1 MSIFYPDSINV
12 NIQERRAATD
22 ESVRILREM
31 EKEVQQKITDSIRVQ
46 NCEID
51 LVVLTQVDYLNS
63 QPLMALIYCINGK
76 KTRVDLTFNSW
87 ETQDKEKVLDKI
99 IQRLSESIACNLLQ
113 GIKNIDLKGF

>member
-51 LVVLTQVDYLNS
+51 LVVHTAVDYLN
-63 QPLMALIYCINGK
+63 QQFLVALIYCINGK
-76 KTRVDLTFNSW
+76 KTRVDLRFSMLLP
-87 ETQDKEKVLDKI
+87 QDKEKIIDEI
-99 IQRLSESIACNLLQ
+99 IQKLSESIACNLLQ
-113 GIKNIDLKGF
+113 GIKNLDLKGF

>member
-51 LVVLTQVDYLNS
+51 LVVHTAVDYLNS
-63 QPLMALIYCINGK
+63 QSLMALVYCINGK

-87 ETQDKEKVLDKI
+87 ETQDKEKVSDKI

-113 GIKNIDLKGF
+113 GIKNIDSKGI

>member
-1 MSIFYPDSINV
+1 MSIFYQDAINV

-51 LVVLTQVDYLNS
+51 IVVHTGVDYLNS
-63 QPLMALIYCINGK
+63 QSLMALIYCINGK

-87 ETQDKEKVLDKI
+87 EVQDKEKVLDRI
-99 IQRLSESIACNLLQ
+99 ISRLSESIACNLLQ
-113 GIKNIDLKGF
+113 GIRNLDLKGF

>member
-1 MSIFYPDSINV
+1 MNTFYPDSINV

-51 LVVLTQVDYLNS
+51 LVVHTYPDYLNN
-63 QPLMALIYCINGK
+63 QFLVALIYCINGK
-76 KTRVDLTFNSW
+76 KKRVDLTFNVL
-87 ETQDKEKVLDKI
+87 EIQDKEKFLDKI
-99 IQRLSESIACNLLQ
+99 VQRLSESIACNLLQ
-113 GIKNIDLKGF
+113 GIKNLDLKGF

>member
-51 LVVLTQVDYLNS
+51 LVVHTQVDYLNS
-63 QPLMALIYCINGK
+63 QSLMALVYCINGK
-76 KTRVDLTFNSW
+76 KTRVDLKFNSW

-99 IQRLSESIACNLLQ
+99 IQRLSESIASNLLQ
-113 GIKNIDLKGF
+113 GIKNIDLKGI

>member
-51 LVVLTQVDYLNS
+51 LVVHTYPDYLNH
-63 QPLMALIYCINGK
+63 QFLMALIYCINGK
-76 KTRVDLTFNSW
+76 KTQVDLTFNML
-87 ETQDKEKVLDKI
+87 ELQDKEKVLDTI

-113 GIKNIDLKGF
+113 GIKNLDLKGF